1 MPITLLTRNE
11 DETMVIAKVS
21 CIQIVDL
28 PGIIL
33 YQIVDI
39 DIQLVRTATGD
50 SLVNISKT
58 KVFDI
63 FGVQICIFN
72 G

>member
-11 DETMVIAKVS
+11 DETMVIEKFI

-33 YQIVDI
+33 YQVVDI
-39 DIQLVRTATGD
+39 DIHLVRTATGD

-63 FGVQICIFN
+63 FGVLICIFN